1 MQKVHLF
8 PCNNEISMCMYVFE
22 NESCSWLTT
31 AWRVGKRWPLSAL
44 SPKRGNQSSA
54 FNSERFV
61 GRRTRADAEPRKA
74 HKRHS
79 EWTNR
84 APASLAVLYTGWV
97 IKYSALPL
105 NLGRFE
111 PACFFSR
118 RSIIVSYYS
127 GLSTCSFCYT
137 IRLLFLDN
145 KNRRKRRS
153 LEEIVTRTKIILS
166 VSESLDFCEN
176 RRDTRNMKK
185 IASRKRWLRNRLL
198 DDVHETSKDASVA
211 KRFRRPRIDR
221 LWTREEN
228 KSSVLEFG
236 RNERTSFLSER
247 EGWQR
252 FRVWKNRRKEGK
264 REMIE
269 CWTAWHTLYK

>member
-1 MQKVHLF
+1 MNNLSIIRPWISSVTFHQIFQRTFVGTSANYMQTLQTANFSRRTDAFLPDQSGSNKSNSVSAKAKYSSHRNSCLQQTFGPVYRNTPNEFLPMQKVHLF

-118 RSIIVSYYS
+118 RS
-127 GLSTCSFCYT
+127 
-137 IRLLFLDN
+137 LFLTTQGY
-145 KNRRKRRS
+145 RRA
-153 LEEIVTRTKIILS
+153 LS
-166 VSESLDFCEN
+166 V
-176 RRDTRNMKK
+176 
-185 IASRKRWLRNRLL
+185 IQ
-198 DDVHETSKDASVA
+198 
-211 KRFRRPRIDR
+211 
-221 LWTREEN
+221 
-228 KSSVLEFG
+228 FG
-236 RNERTSFLSER
+236 YYF
-247 EGWQR
+247 
-252 FRVWKNRRKEGK
+252 
-264 REMIE
+264 
-269 CWTAWHTLYK
+269 